1 MNLSNIFFAG
11 PADAAGTRIGRTA
24 SRRATRTVTRT
35 VTRTATGSA
44 ARWAA
49 RLSVLCLIV
58 LAQFPSPA
66 MASAIEQLRIFAT
79 TTSSARGEFLQ
90 QQVRTNGRSGEASS
104 GTFAFIRP
112 GRFRWEVLKPI
123 EQLIVTDGERVHFYD
138 KDLKQ
143 VTVRKVTDAVSATPA
158 AILFGSNDLEA
169 NFTIKDLGVSD
180 GVDWLEAVPRS
191 KESGFD
197 RIRIG
202 FRTGLPVAMEV
213 LDSFGQTT
221 RFVFRAIDRNPKL
234 DGALFRFTAP
244 AGVDVVQ

>member
-1 MNLSNIFFAG
+1 MNLSNTFFAG
-11 PADAAGTRIGRTA
+11 PADVAGTRIGRKA

-35 VTRTATGSA
+35 VTRTHTGSA
-44 ARWAA
+44 SRWAA

-58 LAQFPSPA
+58 LAQFPSFA
-66 MASAIEQLRIFAT
+66 VASAIEQLRIFAT
-79 TTSSARGEFLQ
+79 STSSARGEFLQ
-90 QQVRTNGRSGEASS
+90 QQVRTSGRSGEASS

-169 NFTIKDLGVSD
+169 NFTIKDLGTSD

-234 DGALFRFTAP
+234 EGALFRFTAP

>member
-1 MNLSNIFFAG
+1 MNLSNTFFAG
-11 PADAAGTRIGRTA
+11 PADVAGTRIGRKA
-24 SRRATRTVTRT
+24 SRRETRTVTRT
-35 VTRTATGSA
+35 VTRTHTGSA
-44 ARWAA
+44 SRWAT

-66 MASAIEQLRIFAT
+66 MASAIEQLRTFAT
-79 TTSSARGEFLQ
+79 STSSARGEFLQ
-90 QQVRTNGRSGEASS
+90 QQVRTSGRSGEASS

-169 NFTIKDLGVSD
+169 NFTIKDLGTSD

>member
-1 MNLSNIFFAG
+1 MNLSNIPPAA
-11 PADAAGTRIGRTA
+11 PADVAGTCIERKTSRRTPRSA
-24 SRRATRTVTRT
+24 SRRAAVC
-35 VTRTATGSA
+35 
-44 ARWAA
+44 
-49 RLSVLCLIV
+49 LSVLCFIALV
-58 LAQFPSPA
+58 QFPSLA
-66 MASAIEQLRIFAT
+66 MASAIEQLRTFAT
-79 TTSSARGEFLQ
+79 STSSARGEFLQ

-104 GTFAFIRP
+104 GTFAFTRP

-143 VTVRKVTDAVSATPA
+143 VTVRKVTDAVGATPA

-169 NFTIKDLGVSD
+169 NFTIKDLGASD

-202 FRTGLPVAMEV
+202 FRAGLPVAMEV

-234 DGALFRFTAP
+234 DAALFRFTAP

>member
-1 MNLSNIFFAG
+1 MNLSSTFFSD
-11 PADAAGTRIGRTA
+11 PADVAGDRIGPDASSPA
-24 SRRATRTVTRT
+24 SRWAT
-35 VTRTATGSA
+35 
-44 ARWAA
+44 
-49 RLSVLCLIV
+49 RLSVLCLIALSLCPS
-58 LAQFPSPA
+58 LAA
-66 MASAIEQLRIFAT
+66 ASAIEQLRNFAT
-79 TTSSARGEFLQ
+79 GTSSARGEFLQ
-90 QQVRTNGRSGEASS
+90 QQVRANGRPGEASS

-112 GRFRWEVLKPI
+112 GRFRWEVLKPF

-143 VTVRKVTDAVSATPA
+143 VTVRKVTEAVGATPA
-158 AILFGSNDLEA
+158 AILFGSNDLET
-169 NFTIKDLGVSD
+169 NFTIKDLGASE

-234 DGALFRFTAP
+234 DAGQFRFTAP
-244 AGVDVVQ
+244 PGVDVVQ